1 MQFDFYMSERAG
13 SCTIIIIS
21 VCIYSLARA
30 IINYAYPINTS
41 DSDDHY
47 QLLLLIVAVS
57 RLAVMYALKAR
68 NKLHKREK
76 EGLKEKERESQQRTR
91 DSDAHHHHEPARRTP
106 STAKREAKV
115 K

>member
-1 MQFDFYMSERAG
+1 MYASAL
-13 SCTIIIIS
+13 S
-21 VCIYSLARA
+21 
-30 IINYAYPINTS
+30 NYAYPINTS

-47 QLLLLIVAVS
+47 RLFLLIVAVS

-115 K
+115 KRKGVAQFIVLIRLLYRSCNIMT